1 MTIRK
6 KMVQLFLNNVG
17 INYWGP
23 VIHEYFSVINTAEWL
38 DLWLIESADVE
49 KLQTLWDQL
58 CKWIN
63 P

>member
-1 MTIRK
+1 M
-6 KMVQLFLNNVG
+6 
-17 INYWGP
+17 NYLGP

-38 DLWLIESADVE
+38 GLWLTESADVE
-49 KLQTLWDQL
+49 KLQILWDQL